1 MKRVR
6 FIHEADDAERNAW
19 YAASDAFALPVRDEG
34 DDVEGFGIV
43 FLEAALAGLPSVAGR
58 SGGAPEAVL
67 DGETG
72 LLVDSTD
79 PQAIAGAVQ
88 RLRADPELRRRLGR
102 TGCERGLRDFRWE
115 DRWGKLRSSIE

>member
-1 MKRVR
+1 
-6 FIHEADDAERNAW
+6 IDIAHEVQPLRA
-19 YAASDAFALPVRDEG
+19 V
-34 DDVEGFGIV
+34 
-43 FLEAALAGLPSVAGR
+43 
-58 SGGAPEAVL
+58 AVL

-102 TGCERGLRDFRWE
+102 AGRERGLRDFRWE